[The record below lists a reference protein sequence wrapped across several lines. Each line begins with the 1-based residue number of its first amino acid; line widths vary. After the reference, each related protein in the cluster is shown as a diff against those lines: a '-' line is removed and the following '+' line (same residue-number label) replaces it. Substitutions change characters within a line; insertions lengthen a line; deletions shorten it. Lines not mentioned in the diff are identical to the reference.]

1 MFNCALQ
8 CAKVFQICFSSFH
21 LDIYFLHKTLPRL
34 IIMDHGFMVSKLMN
48 VRDTQGETGR
58 NLHHLGHNRENPP
71 HHRHDDDD
79 DGGGM
84 SKRSLLSGGRN
95 AIIDTWAHNTSHC
108 PQLGSTALLL
118 APCVDRKTFLEAWRV
133 LLYQLY

>member
-1 MFNCALQ
+1 
-8 CAKVFQICFSSFH
+8 
-21 LDIYFLHKTLPRL
+21 
-34 IIMDHGFMVSKLMN
+34 MDHGFMVSKLMN

-95 AIIDTWAHNTSHC
+95 AIIDTWAPNLSHSNTLRCS
-108 PQLGSTALLL
+108 
-118 APCVDRKTFLEAWRV
+118 
-133 LLYQLY
+133 